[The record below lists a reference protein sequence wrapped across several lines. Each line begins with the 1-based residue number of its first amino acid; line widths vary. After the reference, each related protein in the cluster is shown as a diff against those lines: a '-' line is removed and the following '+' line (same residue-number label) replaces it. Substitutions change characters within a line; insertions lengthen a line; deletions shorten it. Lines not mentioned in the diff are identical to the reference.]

1 MDYSTSDSDTQ
12 FNNSDVNFDNNEQ
25 ISENNNQDDLLKQ
38 DSTEGLVHKVDSS
51 FACDL
56 KTNSSPNIIKLFYN
70 AIERNDLQTARKM
83 IRDNTEIQKLDPK
96 KLNKQFP
103 LENYKFTS
111 RNGILVIYSTK
122 AELNKQTVTQRQN
135 KLDDSFD
142 EFRSEM
148 HEMNKSIT
156 NELNGLIN
164 KFCKICSRIA
174 LIEQKNESNEQRLN
188 SHANVINQLVH
199 IVNDNIIC
207 TQSEYKRNTRLI

>member
-1 MDYSTSDSDTQ
+1 
-12 FNNSDVNFDNNEQ
+12 
-25 ISENNNQDDLLKQ
+25 
-38 DSTEGLVHKVDSS
+38 
-51 FACDL
+51 
-56 KTNSSPNIIKLFYN
+56 
-70 AIERNDLQTARKM
+70 M

-148 HEMNKSIT
+148 NEMNKSIT
-156 NELNGLIN
+156 NELNGLNGCLTCQFQYIMT
-164 KFCKICSRIA
+164 KSIMP
-174 LIEQKNESNEQRLN
+174 
-188 SHANVINQLVH
+188 NQF
-199 IVNDNIIC
+199 
-207 TQSEYKRNTRLI
+207 

>member
-12 FNNSDVNFDNNEQ
+12 FNNSDVNFDNTEQ

-38 DSTEGLVHKVDSS
+38 DSS

-148 HEMNKSIT
+148 NEMNKSIT
-156 NELNGLIN
+156 NELNELIN

>member
-1 MDYSTSDSDTQ
+1 M
-12 FNNSDVNFDNNEQ
+12 
-25 ISENNNQDDLLKQ
+25 
-38 DSTEGLVHKVDSS
+38 
-51 FACDL
+51 
-56 KTNSSPNIIKLFYN
+56 
-70 AIERNDLQTARKM
+70 
-83 IRDNTEIQKLDPK
+83 DPK

-156 NELNGLIN
+156 NELNELIN

>member
-12 FNNSDVNFDNNEQ
+12 FNNSDVNFDNTEQ
-25 ISENNNQDDLLKQ
+25 ISENNNKD
-38 DSTEGLVHKVDSS
+38 
-51 FACDL
+51 DL
-56 KTNSSPNIIKLFYN
+56 KTNSSTNIIKLFYN

-83 IRDNTEIQKLDPK
+83 IRDNIEIQKLDPK

-156 NELNGLIN
+156 NELNELIN

-174 LIEQKNESNEQRLN
+174 FIEQKNESNEQRLN